1 MSLLVSLLVS
11 LEIVKKSCEN
21 FEMSKLFVFL
31 VLCIVSASCA
41 QLELE
46 NLCSSDH
53 FEYNGT
59 LVNTFYKERWNMT
72 FPSLSHCLINSSVA
86 CDRSEFVNK
95 TNYWEVLRI
104 KNAL

>member
-1 MSLLVSLLVS
+1 
-11 LEIVKKSCEN
+11 
-21 FEMSKLFVFL
+21 MSKLFVFL
-31 VLCIVSASCA
+31 VLCIASASCV
-41 QLELE
+41 ELE

-59 LVNTFYKERWNMT
+59 LVNSFYKERWNIT
-72 FPSLSHCLINSSVA
+72 FPSLSHCLINSSVT

-95 TNYWEVLRI
+95 TNYLEVLRI